1 MRVRGQGW
9 EEGKNKQMCHDVSS
23 CPVEA
28 RYITSTGLP
37 PSFLSISAV
46 KRAAEPEERTEGRGK

>member
-1 MRVRGQGW
+1 MRVRGQEW
-9 EEGKNKQMCHDVSS
+9 EEGKNQQTCHDVSS

-46 KRAAEPEERTEGRGK
+46 KRAAEPEERTEGRGR